1 MMRVCFTI
9 GSWIFISILSIA
21 YFLNNKETSIRSKFY
36 KNLLILN
43 IFILVAEVITTYIIL
58 QDYND
63 IILTISMKIHWLF
76 TFIWFF
82 YIALYDLILIND
94 VEADNFV
101 TFFKEN
107 VKVRNISYLTIVAL
121 IIFIFL
127 PFDDLRK
134 LNYFPGISS
143 YWVLAYGGIVALGS
157 IIRSLTTGKITS
169 SNVRFAFISFL
180 VILAFVL
187 LLQFKFPGIALGTLG
202 ISIFMLLLYFSVE
215 NPDIKSAN
223 ELNNLQAEIDKSN
236 KTKSDFLASMSN
248 NIASPVNDII
258 TYSKDILTND
268 EFDVEMTRENIDKI
282 VKSGNEL
289 LNTINNV
296 MDITILES
304 GNDDTLNE
312 GTYSTINLLKDLLS
326 ATNSSIENKHI
337 QFLLDIDSNLP
348 SKLIGDYNKLYQSLL
363 NILTNSI
370 QFTNIGKIKMS
381 IYSTI
386 NNNDCSLVCKI
397 SDTGEGMQKEMVD
410 SLNERFSKKGKEKSN
425 DKNNIDI
432 DSKGHGVGLALI
444 EKYTNLMDAI
454 VEVDSEYGAGSS
466 FKLTVNQ
473 KIADATPIGDT
484 DYLTQEKKIKDF
496 LDCSKYKLLIVDDD
510 DLSLKIITRIMELY
524 KFQIETLKSG
534 RDCIYNIKLGKE
546 YDIIFLDHMM
556 HGIDGIDTMQ
566 KLHKLE
572 DYKIPP
578 IVVLTA
584 NALSGMREK
593 YIEAGFDD
601 YLSKPINK
609 EELDTIIN
617 KYFNKEKQPN

>member
-9 GSWIFISILSIA
+9 GSWVFISILNLA
-21 YFLNNKETSIRSKFY
+21 YILNNKETTIRSKLY
-36 KNLLILN
+36 RSMLILN
-43 IFILVAEVITTYIIL
+43 FIILVTEIISTFTIVRE
-58 QDYND
+58 YSD
-63 IILTISMKIHWLF
+63 IVLLIWMKIHWLF
-76 TFIWFF
+76 TIAWFYF
-82 YIALYDLILIND
+82 IALYDLILIND
-94 VEADNFV
+94 VEADSFK

-107 VKVRNISYLTIVAL
+107 AKVRNITYLTIVAL
-121 IIFIFL
+121 IVFFIL
-127 PFDDLRK
+127 PFDDLK
-134 LNYFPGISS
+134 NFNYFPGLCA
-143 YWVLAYGGIVALGS
+143 YWVLGYGGVVAMGS
-157 IIRSLTTGKITS
+157 IIRSLTSGKITS
-169 SNVRFAFISFL
+169 PNIRFAFISFL
-180 VILAFVL
+180 ITLTIILS
-187 LLQFKFPGIALGTLG
+187 LQFKFPGIAFGALG
-202 ISIFMLLLYFSVE
+202 ISIHMLLLFFSVE
-215 NPDIKSAN
+215 NPDIKLAT
-223 ELNNLQAEIDKSN
+223 ELNTLQSDIDKSN

-258 TYSKDILTND
+258 TYSKDILTSE
-268 EFDVEMTRENIDKI
+268 EFDVEKTRDSIDKI
-282 VKSGNEL
+282 VKSGNGL

-304 GNDDTLNE
+304 TNDDTLNE
-312 GTYSTINLLKDLLS
+312 NTYSTINLLKDLIG
-326 ATNSSIENKHI
+326 ATSSGIESKHI
-337 QFLLDIDSNLP
+337 QFILDVDSNLP
-348 SKLIGDYNKLYQSLL
+348 SKLVGDYNKLYQCLL

-370 QFTNIGKIKMS
+370 QFTNIGKIKMTV
-381 IYSTI
+381 YSTI

-397 SDTGEGMQKEMVD
+397 SDTGEGMKKEVVD
-410 SLNERFSKKGKEKSN
+410 SLNEEFSKKNKKEKSKDEN
-425 DKNNIDI
+425 KIDI
-432 DSKGHGVGLALI
+432 DSKGHGVGIALI
-444 EKYTNLMDAI
+444 KKYSDLMDAI

-473 KIADATPIGDT
+473 KIADATPVGDT
-484 DYLTQEKKIKDF
+484 EYLTQENKVNEF
-496 LDCSKYKLLIVDDD
+496 LDCSKYKMLIVDDD

-534 RDCIYNIKLGKE
+534 RDCIYNIKLGKQ
-546 YDIIFLDHMM
+546 YDIIFIDHMM

-609 EELDTIIN
+609 EELDTIIK
-617 KYFNKEKQPN
+617 KYFNK